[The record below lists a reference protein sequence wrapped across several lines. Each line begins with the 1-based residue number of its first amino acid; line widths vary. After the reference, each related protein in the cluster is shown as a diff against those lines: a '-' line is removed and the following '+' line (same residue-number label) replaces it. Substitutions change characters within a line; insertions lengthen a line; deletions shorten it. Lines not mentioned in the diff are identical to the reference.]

1 MNGSLGRDKVWASDI
16 WSDIDKAVMT
26 EAEHVQIVRQ
36 VFPTTPMPN
45 AQSVPADIFDPV
57 KMEIQEGQTTPLV
70 EISVPFSLTQSQVD
84 DETSNH
90 TGQKLSRLAAKTLG
104 LSEDIIL
111 FQGQRATLAQVVQI
125 ANLAAAGTG
134 LIQEAAEEIPVDRAD
149 PGYPASVFQAVAD
162 GIARL
167 TAKGQPGPYALFL
180 ESSVYADVYRPEPNS
195 LVTPADRIRPLVTA
209 GFYPTGALLV
219 TPAGRA
225 AAAAPGRFG
234 VLASLGGEPVS
245 IYVGVDATTA
255 FTQAD
260 PNGILR
266 FRVYERVQH
275 VARDRTAL
283 LRLAFIN

>member
-1 MNGSLGRDKVWASDI
+1 
-16 WSDIDKAVMT
+16 
-26 EAEHVQIVRQ
+26 
-36 VFPTTPMPN
+36 
-45 AQSVPADIFDPV
+45 
-57 KMEIQEGQTTPLV
+57 
-70 EISVPFSLTQSQVD
+70 
-84 DETSNH
+84 
-90 TGQKLSRLAAKTLG
+90 
-104 LSEDIIL
+104 
-111 FQGQRATLAQVVQI
+111 LAQVVQI
-125 ANLAAAGTG
+125 ANLAAAGAG

-149 PGYPASVFQAVAD
+149 PGYPASVFQAVVD

-209 GFYPTGALLV
+209 GFHPTGALLV
-219 TPAGRA
+219 TPAGRG

-275 VARDRTAL
+275 VARDQTAL
-283 LRLAFIN
+283 LRLAFVN

>member
-1 MNGSLGRDKVWASDI
+1 MNGSLGRDKVWTSDI

-26 EAEHVQIVRQ
+26 EVGQVRVAQ
-36 VFPTTPMPN
+36 QAFPTTPMPN

-57 KMEIQEGQTTPLV
+57 RMEIQEGQTIPLV
-70 EISVPFSLTQSQVD
+70 EISVPFSLTQSQVN
-84 DETSNH
+84 DESTNR

-104 LSEDIIL
+104 LSEDIVL
-111 FQGQRATLAQVVQI
+111 FQGQKATLAQVVQI
-125 ANLAAAGTG
+125 ANQAAAGAG
-134 LIQEAAEEIPVDRAD
+134 LIQEAAEEITVDRKD
-149 PGYPASVFQAVAD
+149 PGYPASVFQAVVD

-180 ESSVYADVYRPEPNS
+180 ENSVYADVYRPEPNS
-195 LVTPADRIRPLVTA
+195 LVTPADRIKPLVTG
-209 GFYPTGALLV
+209 GFHPTGALLV
-219 TPAGRA
+219 TPTGRA

-245 IYVGVDATTA
+245 IYVGVDATAA

-283 LRLAFIN
+283 LRLAFVN